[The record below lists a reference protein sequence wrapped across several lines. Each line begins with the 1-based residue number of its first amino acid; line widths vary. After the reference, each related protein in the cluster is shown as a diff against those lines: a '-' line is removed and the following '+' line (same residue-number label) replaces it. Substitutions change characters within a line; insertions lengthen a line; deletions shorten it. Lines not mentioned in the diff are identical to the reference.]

1 MVRRRGYLRGRARCS
16 DPPKERASAR
26 RPPTSKLEV
35 RTPPRSVTRRPLR
48 HEKPGAPGAP
58 PRQGGERPT
67 APASAGAEVADV
79 DLHRGG
85 AGVLER
91 QGPGNVAGHTVV
103 AEGGEQDHTGPLR
116 AGSEVIED

>member
-1 MVRRRGYLRGRARCS
+1 MVRRRGALRGRARWPGPRGGGALGGAAADIEARGS
-16 DPPKERASAR
+16 PPAALGDQAAVAPREAR
-26 RPPTSKLEV
+26 GTG
-35 RTPPRSVTRRPLR
+35 RS
-48 HEKPGAPGAP
+48 
-58 PRQGGERPT
+58 RQGGERAT